1 MPRVYTWRFNVRSYE
16 VDRFGHVNNAVYLNY
31 LEEAATRASADAGF
45 DNEWY
50 DVHQCMWVIR
60 EMHVRYHE
68 PALYGDELEIRTW
81 VSDFRRVRSHR
92 EYEIVRVRDNCRVL
106 RGRADWVFMDRTEM
120 RPKRLVPEFEG
131 GFQPANAPLEDLEI
145 RIPAAVSYPSYQ
157 FISERRAQSYEIDQ
171 LGHVNNANYLRWVE
185 QASVDAL
192 ASVGWDTARLQAEN
206 FYVFE
211 LGHELEYFHE
221 AKEGDPIK
229 IVSWVTEKSRVHGAW
244 IHEMYQRDTGELLA
258 RDYAARVFLRRDGT
272 NYRPTSMPDA
282 LTHGIMTGE
291 RT

>member
-1 MPRVYTWRFNVRSYE
+1 MPRVYTWRFKVRSYE

-31 LEEAATRASADAGF
+31 LEEAATQASADAGF
-45 DNEWY
+45 DSAWY
-50 DVHQCMWVIR
+50 DAHNCMWIIR

-92 EYEIVRVRDNCRVL
+92 EYEIVRVRDNCRIL

-120 RPKRLVPEFEG
+120 RPKRLVAEFEG
-131 GFQPANAPLEDLEI
+131 GFQPANVPFEDLGI
-145 RIPAAVSYPSYQ
+145 RIPAAEAFATHHFV
-157 FISERRAQSYEIDQ
+157 SERRPLCYEIDQ
-171 LGHVNNANYLRWVE
+171 LGHVNNANYLRWAE
-185 QASVDAL
+185 QAYFDAL
-192 ASVGWDTARLQAEN
+192 ASVGWDTIRLQTNN
-206 FYVFE
+206 FYIFA

-229 IVSWVTEKSRVHGAW
+229 IVSWAAEKSRVRGAW
-244 IHEMYQRDTGELLA
+244 IHEMVHRDTGDLFA
-258 RDYAARVFLRRDGT
+258 RDYASGVFLKWDGA
-272 NYRPTSMPDA
+272 NYRPTPMPDA
-282 LTHGIMTGE
+282 LTHAIITGE